1 MVDKCKEFPYIGYIN
16 NATQRD
22 NMTKAETREATQA
35 VAYGQTLG
43 ADYMARA
50 LSALYRAARST
61 KSQNEIL
68 ALALAYGVVSNDE
81 FIIG

>member
-1 MVDKCKEFPYIGYIN
+1 
-16 NATQRD
+16 
-22 NMTKAETREATQA
+22 MTKSETRE
-35 VAYGQTLG
+35 VAKTIQYGQTLG

-50 LSALYRAARST
+50 LSALYRAARTT

-68 ALALAYGVVSNDE
+68 AIALAYSVVSNDE

>member
-1 MVDKCKEFPYIGYIN
+1 
-16 NATQRD
+16 
-22 NMTKAETREATQA
+22 MTKAETREATKTIQ
-35 VAYGQTLG
+35 YGATLG
-43 ADYMARA
+43 TDYMARA

-61 KSQNEIL
+61 KSQTEIL